1 MYLLSDCAIDQN
13 QSDSHGTM
21 EKTTIVK
28 SIVRK
33 RMIKNDSVV
42 ILIIVP
48 FRRMQCSNVCFAF
61 AKNLID
67 TKVSTTVRV
76 MVD

>member
-1 MYLLSDCAIDQN
+1 MYPLSDCAIDQN

-33 RMIKNDSVV
+33 RMIKKDSVV
-42 ILIIVP
+42 TLIIVP
-48 FRRMQCSNVCFAF
+48 FRRMQCSNVSFAF
-61 AKNLID
+61 AKNFID
-67 TKVSTTVRV
+67 TKISTTVRV
-76 MVD
+76 VMD

>member
-1 MYLLSDCAIDQN
+1 MYPLSDCAIDQN

-33 RMIKNDSVV
+33 RMIKNDSAVT
-42 ILIIVP
+42 LIIVP
-48 FRRMQCSNVCFAF
+48 FRRMQCSNVSFAF
-61 AKNLID
+61 AKNFTG
-67 TKVSTTVRV
+67 TKISTTVRV